1 MWIGWDFSRYFEDNF
16 SVIFQTLNENLER
29 NAESLKNQI
38 TKKNVEFELQ
48 TDSLE
53 KLKKENSTKTHELKV
68 IVHDTTT

>member
-1 MWIGWDFSRYFEDNF
+1 
-16 SVIFQTLNENLER
+16 VIFQTLNENLER